1 MYNLIRCYIPKENA
15 KSEKFRSFCLYSQD
29 FLLRLVILLVV
40 DGDGSAKD
48 G

>member
-1 MYNLIRCYIPKENA
+1 MYNLIRAISPKENA

>member
-1 MYNLIRCYIPKENA
+1 MLNE
-15 KSEKFRSFCLYSQD
+15 KSSDPFVYTLKD

>member
-1 MYNLIRCYIPKENA
+1 VLYPQKENA
-15 KSEKFRSFCLYSQD
+15 KSENKVQIFLFICSQD
-29 FLLRLVILLVV
+29 FLLLVILLVV